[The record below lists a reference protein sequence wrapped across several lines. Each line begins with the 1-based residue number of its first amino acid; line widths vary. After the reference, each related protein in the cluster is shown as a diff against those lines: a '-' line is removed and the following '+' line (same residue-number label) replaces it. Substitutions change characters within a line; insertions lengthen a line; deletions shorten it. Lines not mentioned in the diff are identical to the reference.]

1 MRTFARASPI
11 SAASATRARQVI
23 ITRAGGASELVSSAL
38 TERHQVRPTS
48 SSGLLSLSPAR
59 RRAIV
64 SLPPSLHP
72 SKRRSLTPHETT
84 QHNTTTCSQLMR
96 EMNTLLRTD
105 YAWDPAWID
114 GVTAA
119 IRFKRLDTSVAQT
132 KAAIDYLV
140 SKSIP
145 VHRVENMVSINKQIL
160 ARTVAELKETVEFIE
175 GKGLQGDELARF
187 LETNPVI
194 LRWVLTLLALRVSE
208 LSYLTRAPRERTQ
221 SLSLAPHSRFALC
234 ATFVR
239 SPDTGRVPTVPLHF
253 GRADRWTRGARPRY
267 GSSSAAAPPD
277 THSRYALRSFAQVVK
292 DTRGVLQCTYYRE
305 GVVLGESPVSMI
317 IR

>member
-72 SKRRSLTPHETT
+72 SKRRSLTPHETTPHETT

-208 LSYLTRAPRERTQ
+208 LNLSLSHLTRA
-221 SLSLAPHSRFALC
+221 LRF
-234 ATFVR
+234 
-239 SPDTGRVPTVPLHF
+239 
-253 GRADRWTRGARPRY
+253 
-267 GSSSAAAPPD
+267 
-277 THSRYALRSFAQVVK
+277 ALRSFARQIRAEFRRCPCTSEGRIAGREVQGQGT
-292 DTRGVLQCTYYRE
+292 DRARPPRLPTLTRATRFVR
-305 GVVLGESPVSMI
+305 SPRS
-317 IR
+317 